1 MKIVL
6 ADIEQ
11 SDLIQAENYFR
22 AEGADVISIVTD
34 VSKANDVEALA
45 QKTLGS
51 FGGIHLLFN
60 NAGVAAGSTIWES
73 TLADWQWVV
82 GVNMWGVIHGL
93 RVFVPA
99 MLAQDTECHI
109 VNTASVVGLL
119 SNFTSST
126 IMLQNMPWSRCQNS
140 SIIRCLR

>member
-6 ADIEQ
+6 TDIEQ

-22 AEGADVISIVTD
+22 AEGEDVISIVTD

-60 NAGVAAGSTIWES
+60 NAGVSAGSTIWES

-82 GVNMWGVIHGL
+82 GVNMWGVIHGHS
-93 RVFVPA
+93 
-99 MLAQDTECHI
+99 CI
-109 VNTASVVGLL
+109 CASHASPGY
-119 SNFTSST
+119 
-126 IMLQNMPWSRCQNS
+126 
-140 SIIRCLR
+140 

>member
-45 QKTLGS
+45 QKNTG
-51 FGGIHLLFN
+51 LF
-60 NAGVAAGSTIWES
+60 W
-73 TLADWQWVV
+73 
-82 GVNMWGVIHGL
+82 
-93 RVFVPA
+93 RY
-99 MLAQDTECHI
+99 
-109 VNTASVVGLL
+109 
-119 SNFTSST
+119 SSA
-126 IMLQNMPWSRCQNS
+126 L
-140 SIIRCLR
+140 